1 MKHVRFALG
10 LLAFAGI
17 LVSTGCQKTNDVP
30 LSDQKGTLVIKLTDA
45 PFPVDMVDSANVR
58 ITRVEIREAC
68 DCDEDGSPFITLYE
82 ESNPEVFNLLD
93 LRDGITADLVEVQI
107 DPGSYDL
114 IRIYVDEV
122 GLKVKDGASYSLKVP
137 SGAQTGIK
145 VFMEPAL
152 QVAGGLT
159 SEIVLDFNL
168 DRSFVLKGNMNT
180 PAGIKGFNFKPVI
193 KAINNTTQGT
203 VAGHV
208 INSDTAIYEAPVWI
222 GEDTVYTDEEGY
234 YAIPGLPAGL
244 YTISATYA
252 GFDTVNVEGMEIVA
266 GNLTVQ
272 DFTLTKLEDP
282 EEGETPTE

>member
-17 LVSTGCQKTNDVP
+17 LVSTGCQKTNDGP
-30 LSDQKGTLVIKLTDA
+30 MSDQKGTLVIKLTDA
-45 PFPVDMVDSANVR
+45 PFPMDMIDAATVKIVK
-58 ITRVEIREAC
+58 VEIGNAC
-68 DCDEDGSPFITLYE
+68 DCDQEDYPFITVFE
-82 ESNPEVFNLLD
+82 DPDPEPFNLLD
-93 LRDGITADLVEVQI
+93 FRNGLTADLVEMQI
-107 DPGSYDL
+107 EPGSYNL
-114 IRIYVDEV
+114 IRLYVDEA
-122 GLKVKDGASYSLKVP
+122 GLVVKEGDEYALKVP

-152 QVAGGLT
+152 QVVGGLT

-203 VAGHV
+203 VEGHV
-208 INSDTAIYEAPVWI
+208 INSDTAIHEAPVWI

-266 GNLTVQ
+266 GNLIVQ
-272 DFTLTKLEDP
+272 DFTLTKLEEP

>member
-1 MKHVRFALG
+1 MKNVRFALG
-10 LLAFAGI
+10 LLAVAGI
-17 LVSTGCQKTNDVP
+17 LVSAGCQKMDDGNIN
-30 LSDQKGTLVIKLTDA
+30 DQKGTLVIKLTDA

-58 ITRVEIREAC
+58 IVKVEIREAC
-68 DCDEDGSPFITLYE
+68 DCDEDGYPFIPLFE
-82 ESNPEVFNLLD
+82 ESDPEVFNLLD
-93 LRDGITADLVEVQI
+93 LRDGITADLVEMQI
-107 DPGSYDL
+107 EPGSYDL

-122 GLKVKDGASYSLKVP
+122 GLKVKDGESYSLKVP

-152 QVAGGLT
+152 QVVGGLT
-159 SEIVLDFNL
+159 SEIVLDFDL

-193 KAINNTTQGT
+193 KAINNTTHGT

-208 INSDTAIYEAPVWI
+208 INSDTPIYEAAVWI
-222 GEDTVYTDEEGY
+222 EEDTVYTDEEGY
-234 YAIPGLPAGL
+234 YSISGLPAGP
-244 YTISATYA
+244 YDISATYE
-252 GFDTVNVEGMEIVA
+252 GFDTVKVEGLEIVA

-282 EEGETPTE
+282 GI

>member
-1 MKHVRFALG
+1 MKNVRFALG
-10 LLAFAGI
+10 LLATAGI
-17 LVSTGCQKTNDVP
+17 LVSSGCQKTNDGP

-45 PFPVDMVDSANVR
+45 PFPLDMIDAATVKIVK
-58 ITRVEIREAC
+58 VEVGDVC
-68 DCDEDGSPFITLYE
+68 DCDQEDYPFITVFE
-82 ESNPEVFNLLD
+82 DPDPEPFNLLD
-93 LRDGITADLVEVQI
+93 FRNGLTADLVEMQI
-107 DPGSYDL
+107 EPGSYNL
-114 IRIYVDEV
+114 IRLYVDEA
-122 GLKVKDGASYSLKVP
+122 GLVVKEGDEYALKVP

-152 QVAGGLT
+152 QVVGGLT

-208 INSDTAIYEAPVWI
+208 INADTAIYEAPVWI

>member
-45 PFPVDMVDSANVR
+45 PFPMDMIDAATVKIVK
-58 ITRVEIREAC
+58 VEIGNAC
-68 DCDEDGSPFITLYE
+68 DCDQEDYPFITVFE
-82 ESNPEVFNLLD
+82 DPDPEPFNLLD
-93 LRDGITADLVEVQI
+93 FRNGLTADLVEMQI
-107 DPGSYDL
+107 EPGSYNL
-114 IRIYVDEV
+114 IRLYVDEA
-122 GLKVKDGASYSLKVP
+122 GLVVKEGDEYALKVP

-208 INSDTAIYEAPVWI
+208 INSDTAIHEAPVWI

>member
-1 MKHVRFALG
+1 
-10 LLAFAGI
+10 
-17 LVSTGCQKTNDVP
+17 
-30 LSDQKGTLVIKLTDA
+30 
-45 PFPVDMVDSANVR
+45 
-58 ITRVEIREAC
+58 
-68 DCDEDGSPFITLYE
+68 
-82 ESNPEVFNLLD
+82 
-93 LRDGITADLVEVQI
+93 
-107 DPGSYDL
+107 
-114 IRIYVDEV
+114 
-122 GLKVKDGASYSLKVP
+122 
-137 SGAQTGIK
+137 
-145 VFMEPAL
+145 
-152 QVAGGLT
+152 LT

-208 INSDTAIYEAPVWI
+208 INADTAIYEAPVWI
-222 GEDTVYTDEEGY
+222 REDTVYTDEEGY

>member
-1 MKHVRFALG
+1 MKNVRFALG
-10 LLAFAGI
+10 LLAIAGI
-17 LVSTGCQKTNDVP
+17 LVSAGCQKTDDGNIN
-30 LSDQKGTLVIKLTDA
+30 DQKGTLVIKLTDA

-58 ITRVEIREAC
+58 IVKVEIREAC
-68 DCDEDGSPFITLYE
+68 DCDEDGYPFFTLFE
-82 ESNPEVFNLLD
+82 ESDPEVFNLLD
-93 LRDGITADLVEVQI
+93 LRDGITADLVEMQI
-107 DPGSYDL
+107 EPGSYDL

-122 GLKVKDGASYSLKVP
+122 GLKVKDGESYSLKVP

-152 QVAGGLT
+152 QVVGGLT
-159 SEIVLDFNL
+159 SEIVLDFDL

-193 KAINNTTQGT
+193 KAINNTTHGT

-208 INSDTAIYEAPVWI
+208 INSDTAIYEAAVWI
-222 GEDTVYTDEEGY
+222 EEDTVYTDEEGY
-234 YAIPGLPAGL
+234 YSISGLPAGP
-244 YTISATYA
+244 YDISATYE
-252 GFDTVNVEGMEIVA
+252 GFDTVKVEGLEIVA

-282 EEGETPTE
+282 GI